1 MLKCGDA
8 VEMPKPGQ
16 AVPHLWI
23 IVTDPL
29 PSSHEVVIVNVTSL
43 RQHSDTTVV
52 LKPGDHP
59 YIRHDSVIFY
69 ADARLA
75 DVRNI
80 QAGIDKGWFQEC
92 AACSPALLKR
102 IREGLLASKFTR
114 NKIKDFCRA
123 RWQSPGS
130 GPAAPPMSV

>member
-8 VEMPKPGQ
+8 AEMPKPGQ

-29 PSSHEVVIVNVTSL
+29 ASSHEAVIVNVTTL

-59 YIRHDSVIFY
+59 YIQHDSVIFY

-80 QAGIDKGWFQEC
+80 QAGIDGGWFRQYD
-92 AACSPALLKR
+92 ACSPALLKR
-102 IREGLLASKFTR
+102 IQEGLLASKFTR

-123 RWQSPGS
+123 RWREWEG
-130 GPAAPPMSV
+130 A